1 MVEDMLKDL
10 LNEYYVDENKRNELR
25 EKYRT
30 PLEKDIN
37 SGFLDYKPHFRYG
50 GSLSKYTANKD
61 SCDMDLLCYF
71 KSDCGMNVEEIF
83 NKVKDI
89 LNEKK
94 YIFEVKNSAICVTGK
109 DNNYWNLSVD
119 VVPGK
124 YTSNEYNSDVNL
136 WCNKTKRRLRSNP
149 ETQVN
154 KVKKSNMK
162 DVIRLIKLYR
172 TKNNFKFKSFF
183 LEIFAIDII
192 GGEVDQNDDIYKKLI
207 KFCSEFKEIGIK
219 KIYDPANSNN
229 DIMSIHE
236 SWEFEIIRNKIKE
249 LYEVLLT
256 DNEKVIKDF
265 ILGKNVDIDK
275 AYECGA
281 KEHSPLLDLKV
292 FNSYIT
298 LSCYDKKSGDIFSN
312 QQLNKNLELKFKV
325 SIPYYY
331 EVKEVKIIIS
341 NSGYESRRCLRG
353 DAITIYKSNGEYVRE
368 EHTSYN
374 GNHYAQALV
383 KTSNKTIYS
392 KPFIV
397 RVRDF

>member
-183 LEIFAIDII
+183 LEIFAIDVIETQI
-192 GGEVDQNDDIYKKLI
+192 DKEDEAYKKLI
-207 KFCSEFKEIGIK
+207 KFCSCFKEIGVTK
-219 KIYDPANSNN
+219 LYDPANKNN
-229 DIMSIHE
+229 DIMNIHYE
-236 SWEFEIIRNKIKE
+236 YEFNIIREKIKN

-256 DNEKVIKDF
+256 DDEECVKKF
-265 ILGKNVDIDK
+265 ILGEEADIDK
-275 AYECGA
+275 SYEKNA
-281 KEHSPLLDLKV
+281 KSHSKLLNLNV
-292 FNSYIT
+292 CNSYIF
-298 LSCYDKKSGDIFSN
+298 LECFDEINNRINSNQKIDKDKK
-312 QQLNKNLELKFKV
+312 LKFKCYPL
-325 SIPYYY
+325 IND
-331 EVKEVKIIIS
+331 VKDVKLIIS
-341 NSGYESRRCLRG
+341 NAGYEARDCLRG
-353 DAITIYKSNGEYVRE
+353 TEEKMSLNGEYYTRE
-368 EHTSYN
+368 ETTSYN
-374 GNHYAQALV
+374 GNHYVQAIFT
-383 KTSNKTIYS
+383 KSSKNYYS